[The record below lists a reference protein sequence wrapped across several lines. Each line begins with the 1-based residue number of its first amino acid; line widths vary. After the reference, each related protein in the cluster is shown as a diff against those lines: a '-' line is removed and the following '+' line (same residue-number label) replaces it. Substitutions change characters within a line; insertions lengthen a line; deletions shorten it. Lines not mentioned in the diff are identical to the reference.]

1 MNGGEIGSSSD
12 SPASLGLQLSKTRVF
27 ISSVLEANASAR
39 DILSPCWG
47 GRTGE
52 ESEHPPSAPPISS
65 LWFPGGCSKA
75 SMRKG
80 FPVIKGR

>member
-1 MNGGEIGSSSD
+1 MNRGEVGSSSD
-12 SPASLGLQLSKTRVF
+12 FPASLGLQPSKMRMF
-27 ISSVLEANASAR
+27 ISSALEANASAR

-52 ESEHPPSAPPISS
+52 ESEHPSSAPPICS

-80 FPVIKGR
+80 LPVIKDW